1 MTSEGRALR
10 AGERA
15 LLIDGR
21 GRRYLIRLTA
31 GAHWHSHMGTVAHD
45 ELIGA
50 PEGTWAKAS
59 GGARLL
65 AFRPTLADYILKMQ
79 RGAQVIYPKDIA
91 LIVTYGDIYPGAHVL
106 EAGTG
111 SGALTMGLARA
122 VGETGRVV
130 SYEIRPDHLARARDN
145 LAAWSGP
152 THTVELR
159 SGDIFAGVPDAGF
172 HRMVLDLPE
181 PWRALPTA
189 TGSLVAGGIVVCYL
203 PTVPQVQQT
212 TEALRAEGFVLVN
225 VFEALVRTWTVE
237 GRSVRPDHRMV
248 AHTGFIITARKPTT
262 QEMRHLPEAKG

>member
-1 MTSEGRALR
+1 MTPAGRAFR

-21 GRRYLIRLTA
+21 GRRYLILLTA
-31 GAHWHSHMGTVAHD
+31 GAQWHSHMGTIEHD
-45 ELIGA
+45 ALIGA
-50 PEGTWAKAS
+50 PEGTRAAAS

-79 RGAQVIYPKDIA
+79 RGAQVVYPKDIA
-91 LIVTYGDIYPGAHVL
+91 LIVTYGDIFPGASVL

-122 VGETGRVV
+122 VGESGRVV
-130 SYEIRPDHLARARDN
+130 SYEIRPDHLERARAN
-145 LAAWSGP
+145 LAAWSGS

-159 SGDIFAGVPDAGF
+159 SGDIFAGVSDTGF

-181 PWRALPTA
+181 PWHALGTA
-189 TGSLVAGGIVVCYL
+189 ADALVAGGIIVCYL
-203 PTVPQVQQT
+203 PTVPQVQQSAD
-212 TEALRAEGFVLVN
+212 ALRAGGFVLVN
-225 VFEALVRTWTVE
+225 VFEGLLRTWTVE

-248 AHTGFIITARKPTT
+248 AHTGFIITARKPTN
-262 QEMRHLPEAKG
+262 

>member
-31 GAHWHSHMGTVAHD
+31 GAQWHSHMGTVAHD

-50 PEGTWAKAS
+50 PEGTWATAS

-79 RGAQVIYPKDIA
+79 RGAQVVYPKDIA
-91 LIVTYGDIYPGAHVL
+91 LMVTYGDIYPGAHVL

-145 LAAWSGP
+145 LAAWGGR
-152 THTVELR
+152 THMVELR

-181 PWRALPTA
+181 PWRALQTA

-212 TEALRAEGFVLVN
+212 TESLRAEGFVLVN
-225 VFEALVRTWTVE
+225 VFEGLVRTWTVE

-262 QEMRHLPEAKG
+262 

>member
-1 MTSEGRALR
+1 MTAAGPALR

-31 GAHWHSHMGTVAHD
+31 GAQWHSHMGTIEHD
-45 ELIGA
+45 TLIGA
-50 PEGTWAKAS
+50 PEGTWATAS

-79 RGAQVIYPKDIA
+79 RGAQVVYPKDIA
-91 LIVTYGDIYPGAHVL
+91 LIVTYGDIFPGARVL

-122 VGETGRVV
+122 AGESGRVV
-130 SYEIRPDHLARARDN
+130 SYEIRPDHLERARDN

-159 SGDIFAGVPDAGF
+159 SGDIFAGVPDPGF

-181 PWRALPTA
+181 PWHALETA
-189 TGSLVAGGIVVCYL
+189 TDALVAGGIIVCYL

-212 TEALRAEGFVLVN
+212 ADALRGGGFVLVN
-225 VFEALVRTWTVE
+225 VFEGLVRTWTVE

-248 AHTGFIITARKPTT
+248 AHTGFIITARKPTN
-262 QEMRHLPEAKG
+262 